1 MSNPSFSTYTMR
13 YITLLLSIVCIGVL
27 CTLLLSCKH
36 VEETY
41 SEISDPYSF
50 FVAGH
55 TYAWR
60 GLNKGFVDKFGYIQ
74 DRPEIQFGI
83 FTGDMVASNPTASNW
98 DLVDRD
104 VKNLGLTAFFSAGNH
119 DIENRTLFEERYG
132 DTYYSF
138 FFEHDLF
145 IVLDPNIDHWNI
157 SDEQLEFLVGVLKEY
172 AIKSRHIFVF
182 FHQLI
187 WWEPDTK
194 YAQVIPNSMAG
205 RAESIN
211 FWTEVEPLFHDL
223 SNKVY
228 MFAGDVG
235 AGEWSSDFMFDQY
248 DNITLIASGMGEGV
262 GDNFLIINVDSRE
275 NVGFDLIC
283 LNNQVSDC
291 LREIENL
298 NMSTLSAQER
308 QSEKTV
314 RMPLYDISSG
324 GNMENSWITVYSLA
338 GEKLKFGSVNEGLG
352 SLISILGSGVYI
364 YVVEDEVMDQTGRF
378 VVI

>member
-1 MSNPSFSTYTMR
+1 MR
-13 YITLLLSIVCIGVL
+13 YITLLLLLLSIVCIGVL

-157 SDEQLEFLVGVLKEY
+157 SDEQLEFLGGVLKEY

-298 NMSTLSAQER
+298 NMSTLSDQER

-314 RMPLYDISSG
+314 GMPLYDISSG

-364 YVVEDEVMDQTGRF
+364 YVVEDEVMDQIGRF
-378 VVI
+378 VVT